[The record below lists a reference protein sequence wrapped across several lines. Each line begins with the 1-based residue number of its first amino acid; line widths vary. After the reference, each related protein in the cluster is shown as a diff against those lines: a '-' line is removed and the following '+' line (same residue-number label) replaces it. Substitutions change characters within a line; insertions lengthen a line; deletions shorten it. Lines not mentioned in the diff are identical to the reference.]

1 MLTSLTDATIW
12 FTASKTISPVLQGSS
27 FGCGRPHGCK
37 PGSPESSTLTIVHA
51 AFKARPNATHRI
63 DTSHLF
69 PSASAQEINK

>member
-1 MLTSLTDATIW
+1 MREFGLRHQKQS
-12 FTASKTISPVLQGSS
+12 VLCNLKLVAGFS

-37 PGSPESSTLTIVHA
+37 PGSPESSTVTIVHA